1 MKLIGMCCQVSPL
14 DSISYNL
21 LTYVLRQVR
30 TPDATIFC
38 LLQKAKVLR
47 YLICDIRN
55 NLCSFVVNIF
65 KIIYGNSS

>member
-30 TPDATIFC
+30 TPNATIFVFTS
-38 LLQKAKVLR
+38 K
-47 YLICDIRN
+47 
-55 NLCSFVVNIF
+55 S
-65 KIIYGNSS
+65 